1 MILRGSALTLGSSVV
16 IPMHPQAEPFPFP
29 APRAGSKVTENVSP
43 RSLRRAYLD
52 WVEEQVEAFKD
63 SIPRSDILRLADE
76 VVTELRVSAEG
87 QYQLTELLLCTAIDR
102 RIVRMLK
109 LPGYR
114 AWCAERRERAVRLGE
129 VAPPP
134 PADLPARAQAEVL
147 DDALE
152 PLESVA

>member
-1 MILRGSALTLGSSVV
+1 M
-16 IPMHPQAEPFPFP
+16 
-29 APRAGSKVTENVSP
+29 TENQSP

-63 SIPRSDILRLADE
+63 SVPRGDLLRLADE
-76 VVTELRVSAEG
+76 VVTDLRVSAEG

-114 AWCAERRERAVRLGE
+114 AWCAERRERASRSRAV
-129 VAPPP
+129 VSAAPAAPAPVP
-134 PADLPARAQAEVL
+134 PAPEPEEVL
-147 DDALE
+147 E
-152 PLESVA
+152 PMESVA

>member
-1 MILRGSALTLGSSVV
+1 
-16 IPMHPQAEPFPFP
+16 
-29 APRAGSKVTENVSP
+29 VTENVSP

-76 VVTELRVSAEG
+76 VVNELRVSAEG

-114 AWCAERRERAVRLGE
+114 AWCAERREKAVRLGE
-129 VAPPP
+129 VAPPA
-134 PADLPARAQAEVL
+134 PAAPAAPEPVEEM
-147 DDALE
+147 E

>member
-1 MILRGSALTLGSSVV
+1 M
-16 IPMHPQAEPFPFP
+16 
-29 APRAGSKVTENVSP
+29 TENVSP

-76 VVTELRVSAEG
+76 VVNELRVSAEG

-129 VAPPP
+129 LP
-134 PADLPARAQAEVL
+134 PAVPAAAPEHEPLAGAVEE
-147 DDALE
+147 LE